1 MTNFKPF
8 AAMWNFRMT
17 KAQLSLVLCAVS
29 LFAFETEANEIPAFP
44 GAEGHGRYTVGGR
57 GGRVFKV
64 RNLNDSGEGSLR
76 AAVEAEGPRIVVF
89 DVSGT
94 IELKS
99 RLRIQNGYLTIAGQS
114 APGDGICL
122 KNYEVFLDAC
132 EEVIIRYLR
141 FRMGDEARQQGDAI
155 GGQKNRNVIIDHCSA
170 SWSTDECASFYAN
183 ENFTMQWCLIAESL
197 RNSVHKSGKHGYGG
211 VWGGKNA
218 SFHHNLLAH
227 HDSRNPRLGEYVSTY
242 ALSDRVD
249 LRNNVIYNWHG
260 NTCYGGEGMNVN
272 MVNNYYKPGPAT
284 LRNQERIIAIW
295 NRVETWDPLY
305 NVWGRFHIDGN
316 KLIGSERATQDNWKF
331 GVQFDSKWK
340 HMSETDK
347 QALRLDSPFDPG
359 FVTTDSAEGAYQKV
373 LRSVGASVKRDSVDQ
388 RIIRDVET
396 GTATFS
402 DGGNGSSDGFIDTQS
417 AVGGWPELKSLPA
430 PIDTDGDGIPDK
442 WELAN
447 GLNPRDSLD
456 GNGDI
461 NHDGYTNIE
470 DYLNSLCLQYYDTQP
485 RVTFVGPQ
493 KNEIFLSAN
502 EANIEVV
509 AYANDY
515 NGGSVSSL
523 ELYLDQRIV
532 KRLDLS
538 KHIAATLTDVAPGF
552 HEILVK
558 AVDNSGHVRRERVP
572 VFVGTRKV
580 EVSVDEEMP
589 NGHVVLEP
597 EARFYSENILVTATA
612 ISREGYRFQGWIG
625 DVESD
630 ERVLRFKTDR
640 DLTLKPVFVSE
651 ADPVELYRKPIR
663 ISFGPLEGFYAPAG
677 YLADGGA
684 PYGRKFTGYR
694 YGWFEGYNMAGSFDD
709 SQPNLLLATC
719 NVFETERSSHSWGIA
734 LPAGHYN
741 VKLGLGTKGD
751 QDTVNF
757 SLGQLRADGEQRT
770 IHERIGSG
778 EYKEYVLE
786 GVELKDGGT
795 VLSEVRLSLS
805 SVNQTE
811 IHFIEIESERIGGL
825 RKLKVT
831 NGSGSGRYYEFG
843 RPVMIVADP
852 PEEGMVFDRWVGN
865 SEPQYFEGVDQ
876 WYRSSEYIDDI
887 YSPTTFVTKLDY
899 VTSVTATYRRE

>member
-1 MTNFKPF
+1 MKLSMAVKFYHSLILI
-8 AAMWNFRMT
+8 AAL
-17 KAQLSLVLCAVS
+17 LSS
-29 LFAFETEANEIPAFP
+29 FETRSNEIPAFP

-57 GGRVFKV
+57 GGRVIKV
-64 RNLNDSGEGSLR
+64 SNLNDSGEGSLR
-76 AAVEAEGPRIVVF
+76 AAIEAEGPRIVVF

-99 RLRIQNGYLTIAGQS
+99 RLRIQNGYLTVAGQS

-141 FRMGDEARQQGDAI
+141 FRMGDEARHQGDAI

-197 RNSVHKSGKHGYGG
+197 RKSVHKSGKHGYGG

-242 ALSDRVD
+242 ALSDLVD
-249 LRNNVIYNWHG
+249 LRNNVIYNWQG

-284 LRNQERIIAIW
+284 VMNQERIVAIW

-316 KLIGSERATQDNWKF
+316 KLIGSERATRDNWRF

-340 HMSETDK
+340 HMSEADK
-347 QALRLDSPFDPG
+347 QALRLDRPLEAG
-359 FVTTDSAEGAYQKV
+359 TVTTDSAEGAYQKV
-373 LRSVGASVKRDSVDQ
+373 LRFAGASVKRDTVDQ
-388 RIIRDVET
+388 RIVREVAT
-396 GTATFS
+396 GTVTFS
-402 DGGNGSSDGFIDTQS
+402 DGGNGSTDGFIDTQS

-430 PIDTDGDGIPDK
+430 PVDSDGDGMPNE
-442 WELAN
+442 WELAH
-447 GLNPRDSLD
+447 GLNPSDSQD

-470 DYLNSLCLQYYDTQP
+470 DYLNSLCLQYYDTLP
-485 RVTFVGPQ
+485 RVSFVSPQ
-493 KNEIFLSAN
+493 KNEIFLAEN
-502 EANIEVV
+502 QADIEVV
-509 AYANDY
+509 VYANDY
-515 NGGSVSSL
+515 NGGSVSTV
-523 ELYLDQRIV
+523 ELYLDQKMV
-532 KRLDLS
+532 KRVDDS
-538 KHIAATLTDVAPGF
+538 KHLAATLTGVSPGF

-558 AVDNSGHVRRERVP
+558 AVDDSGHVSGERAP
-572 VFVGTRKV
+572 VFVGTRNV
-580 EVSVDEEMP
+580 EVSVDEAIP
-589 NGHVVLEP
+589 TGHVVLEP
-597 EARFYSENILVTATA
+597 EARLYTENILVTATA
-612 ISREGYRFQGWIG
+612 IPREGFGFQGWMG
-625 DVESD
+625 DVESN
-630 ERVLRFKTDR
+630 ERVLTFRTDR
-640 DLTLKPVFVSE
+640 DVTLKPVFVSE
-651 ADPVELYRKPIR
+651 VDPIELYRKPIR

-677 YLADGGA
+677 YLVDGGA
-684 PYGRKFTGYR
+684 PYGKKLTGYR
-694 YGWFEGYNMAGSFDD
+694 YGWFEGYNLAGSLDD
-709 SQPNLLLATC
+709 SQTNLLLATC
-719 NVFETERSSHSWGIA
+719 NVFETDRSSHSWGIA
-734 LPAGHYN
+734 LPVGHYK
-741 VKLGLGTKGD
+741 VRLGLGTRGS
-751 QDTVNF
+751 QSTVNV
-757 SLGQLRADGEQRT
+757 SLGQLRADGDLRT
-770 IHERIGSG
+770 IHESIGSD

-795 VLSEVRLSLS
+795 MLSEVRLSLS

-811 IHFIEIESERIGGL
+811 IYFIEIEAERIGGMRTL
-825 RKLKVT
+825 RVT
-831 NGSGSGRYYEFG
+831 NGSGSGRYFEFG
-843 RPVMIVADP
+843 RPVMIVADSP
-852 PEEGMVFDRWVGN
+852 GAGMVFDKWIGN
-865 SEPQYFEGVDQ
+865 SEPQYFERLDQ

-899 VTSVTATYRRE
+899 VTSVTATYRKAK